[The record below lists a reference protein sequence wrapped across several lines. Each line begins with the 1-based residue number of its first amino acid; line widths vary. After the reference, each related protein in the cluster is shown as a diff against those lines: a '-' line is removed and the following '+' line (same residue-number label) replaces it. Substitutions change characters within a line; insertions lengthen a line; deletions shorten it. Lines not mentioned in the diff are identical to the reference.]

1 MPAANIWRKYGAS
14 RRGTHWTRG
23 SHCSSRI
30 GARDHYTIIYRV
42 YRPDGGYVSSD
53 ISPRNKR
60 NINNKYS
67 LRDVFA
73 RKTSSFKKNKTKY
86 DLKHGIVIITITIIM
101 TIMPLLDLLVLA
113 RRNVVDGVD
122 IAVGRGEQSRWA
134 AS

>member
-1 MPAANIWRKYGAS
+1 M
-14 RRGTHWTRG
+14 
-23 SHCSSRI
+23 
-30 GARDHYTIIYRV
+30 
-42 YRPDGGYVSSD
+42 
-53 ISPRNKR
+53 
-60 NINNKYS
+60 
-67 LRDVFA
+67 FA